1 MVGAG
6 LYAGLKAGIIPKTPS
21 LICLNGPENKDYA
34 KLLSQRRTVPETCEL
49 LQEYLILILHDV
61 AKSGNMFFSFVR
73 SWLIRLLQNAQ
84 QTDCWKLENAWVDGY
99 SC

>member
-34 KLLSQRRTVPETCEL
+34 KLLSQRRTVP
-49 LQEYLILILHDV
+49 
-61 AKSGNMFFSFVR
+61 
-73 SWLIRLLQNAQ
+73 
-84 QTDCWKLENAWVDGY
+84 
-99 SC
+99 